1 MTQLIITM
9 REDLAERFAK
19 DRKGFDFA
27 SIFAPFQSL
36 KLIGRPGYS
45 TRVRLDEAEVPK
57 IKAALARQFIVEDD
71 FVMQVLGTR
80 ASARPAPRVVR
91 KQAR

>member
-9 REDLAERFAK
+9 RKELAERFAK

-27 SIFAPFQSL
+27 SIFAPFETL

-45 TRVRLDEAEVPK
+45 TRVRLDDVEVPK
-57 IKAALARQFIVEDD
+57 MKTLLAPQFIVEDD
-71 FVMQVLGTR
+71 FVMQVLQR
-80 ASARPAPRVVR
+80 PAAVASAPRVAR